1 MSLIKNSI
9 AFGNYFVIALTIILF
24 AISLFVNGI
33 THDLFIESGVL
44 LVSIKLIM
52 MNYKNMKMEKEILK
66 KYLLQLGYGR
76 WEKIRKASSKQ
87 DK

>member
-9 AFGNYFVIALTIILF
+9 AFGNYFVIALAIILF

-66 KYLLQLGYGR
+66 KLNELQSLLR
-76 WEKIRKASSKQ
+76 DNKV
-87 DK
+87 

>member
-66 KYLLQLGYGR
+66 KLNELQSLLR
-76 WEKIRKASSKQ
+76 DNKV
-87 DK
+87 

>member
-9 AFGNYFVIALTIILF
+9 AFGNYFVIALAIILF

-66 KYLLQLGYGR
+66 KLNELQSLLRYN
-76 WEKIRKASSKQ
+76 KV
-87 DK
+87 